1 MVQHKFGEATV
12 AHIREMTSH
21 KLERKYVGQP

>member
-1 MVQHKFGEATV
+1 VKEKFGEATV

-21 KLERKYVGQP
+21 TLERIYAR